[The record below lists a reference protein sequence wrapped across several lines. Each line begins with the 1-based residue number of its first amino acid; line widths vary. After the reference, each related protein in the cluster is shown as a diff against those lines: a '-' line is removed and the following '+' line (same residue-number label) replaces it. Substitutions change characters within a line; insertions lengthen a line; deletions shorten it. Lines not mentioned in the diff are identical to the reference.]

1 MATHSI
7 ARAERLREMGAG
19 GCVDVFGNENENAN
33 GGSCDFRFR
42 SATISVLYLIMR
54 RVNSQ
59 KRKRFAKS

>member
-1 MATHSI
+1 
-7 ARAERLREMGAG
+7 MGAG

-33 GGSCDFRFR
+33 GGICDFRFR
-42 SATISVLYLIMR
+42 SATISVLYFIMR